1 MAENKIEQYLIDLKY
16 NYQEL
21 KPNFWLIDDSDHD
34 LEGIVV
40 TYVDPLVVFRV
51 QVMSVPGH
59 SQEEFYK
66 KLLELNTNDMIKCA
80 YGLEGEKVVITGSL
94 EYETLDYNEFRAIVD
109 AIGLAL
115 TQHYPI
121 LSVYREGTSANRQN
135 TEDKEDK

>member
-59 SQEEFYK
+59 DQEGFYK
-66 KLLELNTNDMIKCA
+66 KLLELNASDMINCA

-94 EYETLDYNEFRAIVD
+94 EFETLDYNEFRATID

-121 LSVYREGTSANRQN
+121 LSVYRESQQASRQEPEN
-135 TEDKEDK
+135 N

>member
-34 LEGIVV
+34 LEGIVI

-51 QVMSVPGH
+51 QVMSIPEH
-59 SQEEFYK
+59 KQEELYK
-66 KLLELNTNDMIKCA
+66 KLLELNASDMIKCA

-94 EYETLDYNEFRAIVD
+94 EYETLDYDEFRATVD

-115 TQHYPI
+115 AQHYPI
-121 LSVYREGTSANRQN
+121 LSVYRESPGANSQDPEN
-135 TEDKEDK
+135 K

>member
-1 MAENKIEQYLIDLKY
+1 
-16 NYQEL
+16 
-21 KPNFWLIDDSDHD
+21 
-34 LEGIVV
+34 VV

-59 SQEEFYK
+59 DQEGFYK
-66 KLLELNTNDMIKCA
+66 KLLELNASDMINCA

-94 EYETLDYNEFRAIVD
+94 EFETLDYNEFRATVD

-121 LSVYREGTSANRQN
+121 LSVYREGQHPNHQDP
-135 TEDKEDK
+135 E

>member
-1 MAENKIEQYLIDLKY
+1 MAESKIEEYLIDLKY

-21 KPNFWLIDDSDHD
+21 KLNLWLIDDSDHS

-51 QVMSVPGH
+51 QVMSVPGNKR
-59 SQEEFYK
+59 EEFFK
-66 KLLELNTNDMIKCA
+66 KLLELNASDMINCA

-94 EYETLDYNEFRAIVD
+94 EYETLDYYEFRATVD
-109 AIGLAL
+109 AISLAL

-121 LSVYREGTSANRQN
+121 LSVYRENPAQ
-135 TEDKEDK
+135 

>member
-51 QVMSVPGH
+51 QVMSVPEH
-59 SQEEFYK
+59 DREEFFK
-66 KLLELNTNDMIKCA
+66 KLLELNASDMINCA

-94 EYETLDYNEFRAIVD
+94 EFETLDYNEFRATID

-121 LSVYREGTSANRQN
+121 LSVYREDRHADRQEPEN
-135 TEDKEDK
+135 N

>member
-21 KPNFWLIDDSDHD
+21 KQNFWLIDDSDHD
-34 LEGIVV
+34 LESMVI

-59 SQEEFYK
+59 NREEFFK
-66 KLLELNTNDMIKCA
+66 KLLELNASDMINCA

-94 EYETLDYNEFRAIVD
+94 EYENLDYDEFRATVD
-109 AIGLAL
+109 AISLAL
-115 TQHYPI
+115 TQHYPV
-121 LSVYREGTSANRQN
+121 LSVYRESPAH
-135 TEDKEDK
+135 

>member
-21 KPNFWLIDDSDHD
+21 KPNLWLIDDSDHD

-51 QVMSVPGH
+51 QVMNVPEH
-59 SQEEFYK
+59 NQEGFFK
-66 KLLELNTNDMIKCA
+66 KLLELNASDMINCA

-94 EYETLDYNEFRAIVD
+94 EFETLDYNEFRATVD

-115 TQHYPI
+115 TQHFPI
-121 LSVYREGTSANRQN
+121 LSVYRGNQHSNSQN
-135 TEDKEDK
+135 PEDN